1 MLNEKFYP
9 KATADISDRQTP
21 DFAYIRKELV
31 KNGVN
36 KKLLWS
42 EYLEDCRLNNTEPLM
57 YSQFCHYIRED
68 EHKRRANN
76 TAAQF
81 TYQKMGVRPPSGRP
95 GGTTQK
101 ETSRPLEL
109 SDHLGWLGC
118 VACCISRSLLK

>member
-1 MLNEKFYP
+1 
-9 KATADISDRQTP
+9 
-21 DFAYIRKELV
+21 
-31 KNGVN
+31 VN

-81 TYQKMGVRPPSGRP
+81 TYQKMGGQTSFGAARRDDPKGNVK
-95 GGTTQK
+95 TT
-101 ETSRPLEL
+101 
-109 SDHLGWLGC
+109 
-118 VACCISRSLLK
+118 